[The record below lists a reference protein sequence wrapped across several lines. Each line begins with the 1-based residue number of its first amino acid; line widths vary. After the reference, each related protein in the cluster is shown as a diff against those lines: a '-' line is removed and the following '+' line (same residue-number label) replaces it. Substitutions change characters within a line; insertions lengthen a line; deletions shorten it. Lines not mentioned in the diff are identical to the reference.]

1 MYLAILGY
9 SMMALMIFVLLKGK
23 LTPVVAFVILP
34 PVFALLA
41 GFSISQISEFVVLGV
56 PKTIN
61 AMALTL
67 FATVYFRIMTDR
79 GLFEPIVRW
88 LSKKAGGNVSAILII
103 TTIIAAIS
111 HMDTGVTSTMLITI
125 PAMLPLYKRFNI
137 RVEWMFLMIA
147 QAVGV
152 INLLPHGGGPV
163 RVSSVTGLEI
173 SLIFRTLAPVI
184 IAMLVYN
191 VISAYF
197 YGKAEERYIQKTY
210 GSKNNDVAGAH
221 ADLSNIR
228 EVTVDAKYWAN
239 LILTFLLLGMMF
251 QGKISGYFIFMVGL
265 AIAMMINFP
274 KTTDQIK
281 VIKASGEDALYI
293 SAIMLASGVMVGIL
307 GGTGMLASMADVV
320 VNFIPTSLKS
330 VYGVLIGYLS
340 IPLSIALGADGFY
353 YGLTSLFTQV
363 GNSYGF
369 SSISI
374 VSIMMLAR
382 DAFGNLTP
390 VSPVTYL
397 APGMLGKELG
407 VFIKFSFKYLLL
419 YFTVEVILT
428 ILFGI
433 MPLVV

>member
-9 SMMALMIFVLLKGK
+9 SMMALLIFVLLKGK

-41 GFSISQISEFVVLGV
+41 GFSIFDISGFVVQGV

-79 GLFEPIVRW
+79 GLFEPVVRW
-88 LSKKAGGNVSAILII
+88 LSKKAGGNVSAILVI

-111 HMDTGVTSTMLITI
+111 HMDTGTTSTMLVTI
-125 PAMLPLYKRFNI
+125 PAMLPLYKKFNI

-152 INLLPHGGGPV
+152 VNLLPHGGGPV
-163 RVSSVTGLEI
+163 RVSSVTGLDI
-173 SLIFRTLAPVI
+173 SLIFRTIAPVI

-191 VISAYF
+191 VISAVLF
-197 YGKAEERYIQKTY
+197 GRIEQRYIEKMY
-210 GSKNNDVAGAH
+210 GTKNGDATGAA

-228 EVTVDAKYWAN
+228 EVKIDAKYWAN
-239 LILTFLLLGMMF
+239 LIVTFLMLGLMF
-251 QGKISGYFIFMVGL
+251 QGKLSGYFIFMLGL
-265 AIAMMINFP
+265 AAAMLINFP

-307 GGTGMLASMADVV
+307 SGTGMLTSMAEVV
-320 VNFIPTSLKS
+320 VGLIPTSLKS
-330 VYGVLIGYLS
+330 IYGILIGYLS

-353 YGLTSLFTQV
+353 YGLTNLFTQV

-369 SSISI
+369 TSLSI
-374 VSIMMLAR
+374 VSLMMLAR
-382 DAFGNLTP
+382 DAFGNITP

-397 APGMLGKELG
+397 APGLLGKDLG
-407 VFIKFSFKYLLL
+407 AFIKFCFKYLLL
-419 YFTVEVILT
+419 YFTVEVLLCV
-428 ILFGI
+428 LFGI
-433 MPLVV
+433 VPLFA